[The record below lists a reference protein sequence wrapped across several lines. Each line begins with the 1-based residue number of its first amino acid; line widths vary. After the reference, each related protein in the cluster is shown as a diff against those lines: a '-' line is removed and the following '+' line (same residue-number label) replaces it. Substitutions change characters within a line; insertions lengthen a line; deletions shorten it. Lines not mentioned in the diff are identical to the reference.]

1 MKKVSFI
8 LIAIFALSFGAKAQ
22 NALGLRLGAGSASN
36 VEISYQMQRSNA
48 NRLEFDLGWNN
59 FVDKDN
65 DSWTNISLSGTY
77 QWVFPIISNLNWYV
91 GPGAMLSFYDISRS
105 GNDSDH
111 FGIGVGGQIGI
122 EYTFDIPLT
131 LSLDMRPMWNFIGYT
146 KNWGGIA
153 LGVRYRF

>member
-22 NALGLRLGAGSASN
+22 NAIGLRLGAGSASN
-36 VEISYQMQRSNA
+36 VEVSFQMPMSSA
-48 NRLEFDLGWNN
+48 NRMEFDLGWNN
-59 FVDKDN
+59 FVNKDN
-65 DSWTNISLSGTY
+65 GTWTNISLSGTY

-91 GPGAMLSFYDISRS
+91 GPGAMLSFYDISHS
-105 GNDSDH
+105 GTDNDH

-122 EYTFDIPLT
+122 EYAFGIPLT

>member
-1 MKKVSFI
+1 MKKVSLI

-22 NALGLRLGAGSASN
+22 NAIGLRLEVGSASN
-36 VEISYQMQRSNA
+36 AEVSFQTPMSSV
-48 NRLEFDLGWNN
+48 NRLELDFGWNN
-59 FVDKDN
+59 FVNKDN

-77 QWVFPIISNLNWYV
+77 QWVFPIIDNLNWYV
-91 GPGAMLSFYDISRS
+91 GPGAMLSFYDIDRS
-105 GNDSDH
+105 GEDNDH

-122 EYTFDIPLT
+122 EYAFDIPLT

-153 LGVRYRF
+153 FGVRYRF